1 MDTFNYK
8 WVCFSANA
16 SFKGVFRTDNMSRL
30 ICNHF
35 GYLYHL
41 TNCSP
46 HQRALLLATASPEQV
61 HAICEVCSNLSKG
74 LVPITTVQKERL
86 RKHADDI
93 RELADP
99 SVPFKTKK
107 QTLAQRGDG
116 FVSDIMS
123 PLMSALSLFLL

>member
-1 MDTFNYK
+1 
-8 WVCFSANA
+8 
-16 SFKGVFRTDNMSRL
+16 MSRL
-30 ICNHF
+30 ICNNF
-35 GYLYHL
+35 GYLCHL

-46 HQRALLLATASPEQV
+46 HQRTFLLATTSPEQV

-74 LVPITTVQKERL
+74 TVPISKAQKERL

-99 SVPFKTKK
+99 SIPFKIKK
-107 QTLAQRGDG
+107 QTLAQKGDG
-116 FVSDIMS
+116 FVSDVMS